1 MPSRQPDRPEPMADA
16 LLTPAQVAAW
26 LKVKPRQLIRYKV
39 PHVRLGKRTVR
50 YLRADVVAWLDR
62 QKQGAA

>member
-1 MPSRQPDRPEPMADA
+1 MPSRAPDRPDPIPDV

-26 LKVKPRQLIRYKV
+26 LKLKPRQLIRYGV
-39 PHVRLGKRTVR
+39 PHVRFGKRTVR

-62 QKQGAA
+62 QKGAA